1 MTNDPSRVRVNGPLA
16 VHAVGFGEE
25 LTRRGYPP
33 ERAARH
39 VQLLAH
45 LSRWLQ
51 AEGLSADELT
61 AERVAEFLKARRA
74 AGYAEVPTV
83 GWVLTLLGFLPALAV
98 APTMAAAADTVV
110 EATVEE
116 YRRWLV
122 QERGLA
128 AATVR
133 GYVGEA
139 RLLLSHLD
147 RAEGLDLSDLT
158 AGEVNGYVVGECRRR
173 HVGSAKVLVTAL
185 RSLLRF
191 LSLEGYTLRP
201 LAGAVPAASGMGG
214 GFLPRALTAEVVAA
228 LLSGCDPSTGVNRR
242 RDFAILTVLSRLGLR
257 AGEVAGL
264 QLEDIDWH
272 HGELVVRG
280 KGARRDRLPL
290 PTDVGEA
297 VVAYLADGRPRVECR
312 AVFLRVHAPIT
323 AMTASNV
330 SEIVRRACRRAGVP
344 VVGAHRLRHSAATAM
359 LRGGASL
366 AEIGQVLRQS
376 RAATTAVYAKVDRAA
391 LRTLAQ
397 PWPGAAA

>member
-1 MTNDPSRVRVNGPLA
+1 MTTDPSRVRVSGPLA

-25 LTRRGYPP
+25 LTRRGYPL

-39 VQLLAH
+39 VQLLAA
-45 LSRWLQ
+45 LSRWLEE
-51 AEGLSADELT
+51 EGLT
-61 AERVAEFLKARRA
+61 AELTEQRVAEFLEARRA
-74 AGYAEVPTV
+74 EGYVEVPTV
-83 GWVLTLLGFLPALAV
+83 RWVMTLLGYLPALRV
-98 APTMAAAADTVV
+98 APTVVPAADTVV

-116 YRRWLV
+116 YRRWLIH
-122 QERGLA
+122 ERGLA

-139 RLLLSHLD
+139 RSFLSHLD
-147 RAEGLDLSDLT
+147 RPERLDLSGLT
-158 AGEVNGYVVGECRRR
+158 AGKVNGYVVGECRRR

-191 LSLEGYTLRP
+191 LSVEGYTLRP

-214 GFLPRALTAEVVAA
+214 GFLPRALTPEVVAA
-228 LLSGCDPSTGVNRR
+228 LLSSCDSSTAVGR

-264 QLEDIDWH
+264 ELEDIDWH
-272 HGELVVRG
+272 HSELVVRG

-290 PTDVGEA
+290 PIDVGEA
-297 VVAYLADGRPRVECR
+297 VVAYLADSRPRVECR

-330 SEIVRRACRRAGVP
+330 SEIVRRACRRAGVAI
-344 VVGAHRLRHSAATAM
+344 VGAHRLRHSAATAM
-359 LRGGASL
+359 LHGGASL

-397 PWPGAAA
+397 PWPEAAA

>member
-1 MTNDPSRVRVNGPLA
+1 MTNDPTRVRVSGPLA

-25 LTRRGYPP
+25 LARRGYPP

-39 VQLLAH
+39 VQLLAG

-51 AEGLSADELT
+51 ASGLT
-61 AERVAEFLKARRA
+61 ADDLTEERVTEFLTMRRA
-74 AGYAEVPTV
+74 EDYAEVPTTR
-83 GWVLTLLGFLPALAV
+83 WAITLLGYLPALAV
-98 APTMAAAADTVV
+98 APTVAPAADTLV
-110 EATVEE
+110 EAVVEE
-116 YRRWLV
+116 YRRWLIH
-122 QERGLA
+122 ERGLA

-133 GYVGEA
+133 GYVDAA
-139 RLLLSHLD
+139 RSFLSQMD
-147 RAEGLDLSDLT
+147 RPEGLDLSRLT
-158 AGEVNGYVVGECRRR
+158 AAEVNAYVVGECRQR

-191 LSLEGYTLRP
+191 LSLEGYTSHP

-214 GFLPRALTAEVVAA
+214 GFLPRGLTPEVVAA
-228 LLSGCDPSTGVNRR
+228 LLGSCDSSTPVGR
-242 RDFAILTVLSRLGLR
+242 RDFAVLTVLSRLGLR

-264 QLEDIDWH
+264 ELEDVDWH
-272 HGELVVRG
+272 HGELAVCG
-280 KGARRDRLPL
+280 KGARRDRLPV

-297 VVAYLADGRPRVECR
+297 VVAYLAGGRPRVESR

-344 VVGAHRLRHSAATAM
+344 AVGAHRLRHSAATAM
-359 LRGGASL
+359 LRSGASL
-366 AEIGQVLRQS
+366 AEVGQVLRQS
-376 RAATTAVYAKVDRAA
+376 RAATTAVYAKVDRVA

>member
-1 MTNDPSRVRVNGPLA
+1 MTADPNRVRVSGPLA
-16 VHAVGFGEE
+16 VHAVSFAQE
-25 LTRRGYPP
+25 LTRRGYPA

-51 AEGLSADELT
+51 AEGLTAGELT
-61 AERVAEFLKARRA
+61 EGRVAEFLGARRA
-74 AGYAEVPTV
+74 KGYAEVPTTR
-83 GWVLTLLGFLPALAV
+83 WVITLLGYLPALSV
-98 APTMAAAADTVV
+98 APTMAPAANGPVETVV
-110 EATVEE
+110 EQ
-116 YRRWLV
+116 YRHCLIH
-122 QERGLA
+122 ERGLA
-128 AATVR
+128 TATVR

-139 RLLLSHLD
+139 RSFLSHLESP
-147 RAEGLDLSDLT
+147 EGLDLSGLT
-158 AGEVNGYVVGECRRR
+158 AADVNAYVVGQCRRR
-173 HVGSAKVLVTAL
+173 HIGSAKVMVTAL

-191 LSLEGYTLRP
+191 LSLEGYTAHP
-201 LAGAVPAASGMGG
+201 LAGAVPAPSAMGG
-214 GFLPRALTAEVVAA
+214 GFLPRGLSSEMVAA
-228 LLSGCDPSTGVNRR
+228 LLASCDPSTAVGR
-242 RDFAILTVLSRLGLR
+242 RDLAILTVLSRLGLR

-264 QLEDIDWH
+264 DLEDLDWH
-272 HGELVVRG
+272 HGELVVAG

-330 SEIVRRACRRAGVP
+330 TEIVRRACTRAGVP
-344 VVGAHRLRHSAATAM
+344 VARAHRLRHSAATAM
-359 LRGGASL
+359 LQAGASL
-366 AEIGQVLRQS
+366 AEVGQVLRQS

-397 PWPGAAA
+397 PWPGAAS